1 MTKISID
8 EQYSRTYETYLCRYY
23 QQIYYESYYC
33 YRLLERNFNK
43 IFIMIEKDPKIFKN
57 SLIC

>member
-8 EQYSRTYETYLCRYY
+8 VQYSRTYKTYLCKYY

-43 IFIMIEKDPKIFKN
+43 VFIMIEKDSEI
-57 SLIC
+57 